1 MYGPGFSGSLH
12 VLLCNMFTS
21 PSVGGAIVVM
31 SAVVGGAMGG
41 AMGGAIVVM
50 STVVGG
56 AIVVMSVEL
65 GLFLSCRQ
73 LKLVCGKSE

>member
-41 AMGGAIVVM
+41 A
-50 STVVGG
+50 
-56 AIVVMSVEL
+56 L
-65 GLFLSCRQ
+65 W
-73 LKLVCGKSE
+73 

>member
-41 AMGGAIVVM
+41 AIVVM
-50 STVVGG
+50 STVVGRAMGG
-56 AIVVMSVEL
+56 AL
-65 GLFLSCRQ
+65 W
-73 LKLVCGKSE
+73 